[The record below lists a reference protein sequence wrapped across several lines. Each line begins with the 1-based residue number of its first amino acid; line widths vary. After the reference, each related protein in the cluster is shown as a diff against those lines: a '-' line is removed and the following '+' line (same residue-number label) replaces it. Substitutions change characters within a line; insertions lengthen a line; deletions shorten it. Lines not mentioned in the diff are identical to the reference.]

1 VLQANSKAWL
11 LRGSQSWQV
20 EFKELL
26 LLEILIMTL
35 EGRGVIVVLHL
46 ADVSAVEGVPQKLFC
61 VKVAKYETQKP
72 LTCRA
77 TLFRCKFWV
86 DVSRFFTLRDQPVA
100 QR

>member
-1 VLQANSKAWL
+1 
-11 LRGSQSWQV
+11 
-20 EFKELL
+20 
-26 LLEILIMTL
+26 MTL

-86 DVSRFFTLRDQPVA
+86 DVSRFFTLCDQLVADRPFATNDHMVHGGGQAHYYSRSGTSKQRDLSQ
-100 QR
+100 